1 MLQSDGNRATDRG
14 GRWLLLLHQLPTR
27 SSSARVR
34 IWRRLLGIGAVQ
46 IRQSAYVLPNRGAAR
61 EDFEWVKSEI
71 VGLGG
76 AVTLFAA
83 DAIDDLTDAELVATC
98 REARAPAIASL
109 QRRGVHWLQR
119 AERSAARKQPQP
131 QDLAREGRALVAEWR
146 ALTAITYFDTPGMTD
161 TEDIVQQIA
170 QRSSGRQPSSPSA
183 AASIDPRAYQGRTWV
198 TRPRPGVDRMATA
211 WLIRTHIDP
220 KARFTFAETAPSDAV
235 AFDMYGAEFGHHD
248 DRCTFE
254 IVAARFGLRGQRE
267 QWIGRI
273 VHDLDLREQRY
284 GEPEAPGVALMIEGL
299 RRTHGDDGTLLE
311 RGIALFESLAQ
322 ARTDG
327 SATARRAGA
336 RRPAVPARRAKRRTG
351 GGAA

>member
-1 MLQSDGNRATDRG
+1 MLQSQGGRAADANR
-14 GRWLLLLHQLPTR
+14 RWLLLLHQLPTR

-61 EDFEWVKSEI
+61 EDFEWVKSEV

-76 AVTLFAA
+76 AATLFAA
-83 DAIDDLTDAELVATC
+83 DAVDDVTDAELVAAC
-98 REARAPAIASL
+98 REARAHDIASL
-109 QRRGVHWLQR
+109 QRRCVRWLQR
-119 AERSAARKQPQP
+119 AERHAARKQPQP
-131 QDLAREGRALVAEWR
+131 PDLTREARALVAEWR
-146 ALTAITYFDTPGMTD
+146 AVAAITYFDTPGMAD

-170 QRSSGRQPSSPSA
+170 QRSSGRQPSSSA
-183 AASIDPRAYQGRTWV
+183 AAAAIDPRAYQGRTWV

-211 WLIRTHIDP
+211 WLIRAHIDP
-220 KARFTFAETAPSDAV
+220 KARFTFADTPTSNAV

-254 IVAARFGLRGQRE
+254 VVAAQFGLQSQRV

-273 VHDLDLREQRY
+273 VHDLDLREPRY
-284 GEPEAPGVALMIEGL
+284 GELEAPGVGLMVEGL
-299 RRTHGDDGTLLE
+299 RRTHEDDGVLLE
-311 RGIALFESLAQ
+311 HGIALFESLAQ

-327 SATARRAGA
+327 SPTERRARA
-336 RRPAVPARRAKRRTG
+336 RRPAVPSRGARRRRG

>member
-1 MLQSDGNRATDRG
+1 MLQPGGGPAADAR

-61 EDFEWVKSEI
+61 EDLEWVKSEI

-76 AVTLFAA
+76 AATLFAA
-83 DAIDDLTDAELVATC
+83 DAVDDVTDAELVAAC
-98 REARAPAIASL
+98 REARAHDIASL
-109 QRRGVHWLQR
+109 QRRCVTWLQR
-119 AERSAARKQPQP
+119 SERHAARKQPPP
-131 QDLAREGRALVAEWR
+131 QDLAREARALVAEWR
-146 ALTAITYFDTPGMTD
+146 AVTAITYFDTPGMTE

-170 QRSSGRQPSSPSA
+170 QRSSGRQPSPAA
-183 AASIDPRAYQGRTWV
+183 AASIDLRAYQGRTWV

-220 KARFTFAETAPSDAV
+220 KARFTFADTPPSSAV

-254 IVAARFGLRGQRE
+254 VVAAQFGLRSQRV

-284 GEPEAPGVALMIEGL
+284 GEPEAPGVALMVEGL
-299 RRTHGDDGTLLE
+299 RRTHGDDGALLE
-311 RGIALFESLAQ
+311 HGIALFESLAQ

-327 SATARRAGA
+327 SATEGRARARRTAA
-336 RRPAVPARRAKRRTG
+336 PKRSTKRRAR